1 MERLCLHCLGCGYA
15 APAAMPRG
23 RRRPR
28 ARPRARPLRHS
39 ARAKRPSPSRRSAR
53 RPAAA
58 FTTELHRRQLSTKED
73 HTISLT
79 DYFNNQYV
87 GSLEIGTPPQKLTVV
102 FDTGSSDL
110 VAARQKV
117 RRQVRQARHV

>member
-1 MERLCLHCLGCGYA
+1 
-15 APAAMPRG
+15 MPRG

-28 ARPRARPLRHS
+28 GGRAL
-39 ARAKRPSPSRRSAR
+39 ALCATALTRSALALAPVGA
-53 RPAAA
+53 PAAA

-110 VAARQKV
+110 WLPAKKCGAKCGKH
-117 RRQVRQARHV
+117 AHADSA

>member
-1 MERLCLHCLGCGYA
+1 
-15 APAAMPRG
+15 MPRG
-23 RRRPR
+23 RRRALAICAAALAPQGL
-28 ARPRARPLRHS
+28 ALAVEPAPVG
-39 ARAKRPSPSRRSAR
+39 A
-53 RPAAA
+53 PAAA
-58 FTTELHRRQLSTKED
+58 FTTELHRRQLKVKED

-110 VAARQKV
+110 WLPAKKCGAKCGKH
-117 RRQVRQARHV
+117 AHADSA